1 MIRKKRETYMDIATI
16 LFTYNRSRHTKAVLD
31 ALAQNNRLPQKLFIF
46 QDGMKES
53 TDRNEWE
60 KVRNEITAVS
70 WCDTEV
76 IMHEKNK
83 GLASSIKFGVS
94 KVFQTYDAVIV
105 LEDDCV
111 PHPQFMEYMVKALE
125 KYEKYKNV
133 FHIGACSEP
142 VDVDGDGTD
151 AYFLGRIN
159 SWGWGTWKD
168 RWKQFDNDYTM
179 IGRIKSD
186 VELNEWFTLWG
197 QDLESHVLG
206 NVVGKSDSWAAFWA
220 LTVIMKQGY
229 CMSPYESMV
238 TNIGLDGT
246 GVHCGIRESG
256 LKVRPKEKLTEI
268 ILPDQVELV
277 RDYKRIFANYHTWT
291 SPEVRNEY
299 YKNVALDLLELQKNK
314 KTIGKYLSDFDIHNI
329 MIWGTGRLCDYLI
342 SELNHEITIDAIV
355 ETYPKKRDYKGMKVI
370 SWKEIQSK
378 KSLIILIPGYDIKRI
393 ENMIR
398 SAGLKN
404 NIISIDRLI
413 SRILT
418 L

>member
-1 MIRKKRETYMDIATI
+1 MDIATI

-76 IMHEKNK
+76 IIHEKNK

-94 KVFQTYDAVIV
+94 KVFQAYDAVIV

-159 SWGWGTWKD
+159 SWGWGTWRD

-179 IGRIKSD
+179 IGKIKSD

-197 QDLESHVLG
+197 QDLESH
-206 NVVGKSDSWAAFWA
+206 
-220 LTVIMKQGY
+220 
-229 CMSPYESMV
+229 
-238 TNIGLDGT
+238 
-246 GVHCGIRESG
+246 VHCGIRESG

-268 ILPDQVELV
+268 ILPDQVELI

-355 ETYPKKRDYKGMKVI
+355 ETYPKKGDYKGMKVI
-370 SWKEIQSK
+370 SWKEIQSN

-404 NIISIDRLI
+404 NIIPIDRLI

>member
-1 MIRKKRETYMDIATI
+1 M
-16 LFTYNRSRHTKAVLD
+16 S
-31 ALAQNNRLPQKLFIF
+31 
-46 QDGMKES
+46 
-53 TDRNEWE
+53 DR
-60 KVRNEITAVS
+60 R
-70 WCDTEV
+70 
-76 IMHEKNK
+76 
-83 GLASSIKFGVS
+83 
-94 KVFQTYDAVIV
+94 
-105 LEDDCV
+105 
-111 PHPQFMEYMVKALE
+111 
-125 KYEKYKNV
+125 
-133 FHIGACSEP
+133 
-142 VDVDGDGTD
+142 
-151 AYFLGRIN
+151 
-159 SWGWGTWKD
+159 
-168 RWKQFDNDYTM
+168 KQFDNDYTM
-179 IGRIKSD
+179 IGKIKSD

-268 ILPDQVELV
+268 ILPDQVELI

-355 ETYPKKRDYKGMKVI
+355 ETYPKKGDYKGMKVI
-370 SWKEIQSK
+370 SWKEIQSN

-404 NIISIDRLI
+404 NIIPIDRLI